1 MSDRAERLRRET
13 WRWLR
18 LAREDQAAATHLA
31 GADDLPYRIA
41 CLLAQQAAEKAIK
54 AVLVAE
60 DVDPPKLHDLRRLLE
75 RCASPI
81 MSELNEPALE
91 DLSRWSIAGR
101 YPADVDEGT
110 AGDAEACLAAAS
122 RVLGRAAE
130 VVAELV
136 GTELDART
144 EREEE
149 P

>member
-1 MSDRAERLRRET
+1 MTERAERLRREV

-18 LAREDQAAATHLA
+18 LAREDLAAAMHLA
-31 GADDLPYRIA
+31 DAAHLPHRVA

-60 DVDPPKLHDLRRLLE
+60 DMDPPKLHDLRRLLE
-75 RCASPI
+75 RSASPI
-81 MSELNEPALE
+81 MAALNEPALE

-110 AGDAEACLAAAS
+110 AGDVAICLDTAG
-122 RVLGRAAE
+122 RVLERAAQ
-130 VVAELV
+130 AATQLV
-136 GTELDART
+136 GADPDEQAAQ
-144 EREEE
+144 

>member
-1 MSDRAERLRRET
+1 MSERPERLRREV

-18 LAREDQAAATHLA
+18 LAREDMAAAEHLA
-31 GADDLPYRIA
+31 EAAHLPHRVA

-60 DVDPPKLHDLRRLLE
+60 DLDPPKLHDLQRLLE

-81 MSELNEPALE
+81 MAALDEPALE

-110 AGDAEACLAAAS
+110 AADVAVCLDMAG
-122 RVLGRAAE
+122 RVLERAAQ
-130 VVAELV
+130 AATQLV
-136 GTELDART
+136 GG
-144 EREEE
+144 E
-149 P
+149 PDEPAAQP